1 MSSHHGNNLRCG
13 FTTGAAAAAAAKA
26 AMTFLLNDRP
36 PRQVTI
42 DLLTGDRLT
51 IRVHSSQRP
60 EPHTAI
66 CTVIKDGG
74 DDPDITHGAE
84 IGARVRWEANATGR
98 RVKIHG
104 GPGVGMVTKPG
115 LEIPPGHAAIN
126 SGPRQMIHRAA
137 TQAMEAHNV
146 CGTARVEVFVPRGA
160 ELAEHTL
167 NARLGILGGISI
179 LGTTG
184 VVRPLSHEA
193 YVATIKAALS
203 VARAAGLHRVV
214 LTTGRRSERFAQGCW
229 PEYSE
234 EGFVQIGD
242 YFAQALGMTAS
253 LEFREV
259 ILAVFFGKAVKMAQA
274 IPHTHAR
281 SARLTLGKLAQWAR
295 EVGSGTELS
304 RQVAE
309 ANTARQAFDLIKAA
323 CPALIEKVGNEI
335 INAARQFGGPHM
347 ALRALIFD
355 FNGKVCF
362 DSK

>member
-1 MSSHHGNNLRCG
+1 MPSHHAKALRCG

-26 AMTFLLNDRP
+26 AVECILDDRTP
-36 PRQVTI
+36 QQVTI
-42 DLLTGDRLT
+42 ELLTGDHLT
-51 IRVHSSQRP
+51 IGVHSCRRP
-60 EPHTAI
+60 ECHTAV

-84 IGARVRWEANATGR
+84 IGVRVRWESAPFGC
-98 RVKIHG
+98 RVEIHG
-104 GPGVGMVTKPG
+104 GPGVGRVTKPG
-115 LEIPPGHAAIN
+115 LEIPPGQAAIN
-126 SGPRQMIHRAA
+126 SGPQKMIRQAA
-137 TQAMEAHNV
+137 TEAMAAHNA
-146 CGTARVEVFVPRGA
+146 CGTARVEVFVPRGV

-167 NARLGILGGISI
+167 NARLGILDGISI

-193 YVATIKAALS
+193 YLATIKAALS

-214 LTTGRRSERFAQGCW
+214 LTTGRRSERFAQECW
-229 PEYSE
+229 PQYAA

-242 YFAQALGMTAS
+242 YFADALGMTAS
-253 LEFREV
+253 LGFREV

-281 SARLTLGKLAQWAR
+281 SARLTLGKLAQWAQ
-295 EVGSGTELS
+295 EVCAGTEVPQ
-304 RQVAE
+304 RVAE
-309 ANTARQAFDLIKAA
+309 ANTARHAFDLIKAA
-323 CPALIEKVGNEI
+323 CPDLIEKVGSEI
-335 INAARQFGGPHM
+335 IKAARQFGGPHL

>member
-1 MSSHHGNNLRCG
+1 MPSHHGKDLRCG

-26 AMTFLLNDRP
+26 AMLCLLNDRAP
-36 PRQVTI
+36 QQVTI
-42 DLLTGDRLT
+42 ELLTGDRLT
-51 IRVHSSQRP
+51 IAVHSSQRP

-84 IGARVRWEANATGR
+84 IGVRVHWEAETAGR
-98 RVKIHG
+98 RVEIHG

-126 SGPRQMIHRAA
+126 SGPQQMIRRAA
-137 TQAMEAHNV
+137 TQAMEAHNA
-146 CGTARVEVFVPRGA
+146 CGTARVEIFVPRGA

-203 VARAAGLHRVV
+203 VARAAGLNRVV
-214 LTTGRRSERFAQGCW
+214 LTTGRRSERFAQECW
-229 PEYSE
+229 PEYAE

-242 YFAQALGMTAS
+242 YFARALGMTAA
-253 LEFREV
+253 LGFHEV

-281 SARLTLGKLAQWAR
+281 SARLTLGRLAHWAR
-295 EVGSGTELS
+295 EVGGGMALS

-309 ANTARQAFDLIKAA
+309 ANTARHAFDLIKAA
-323 CPALIEKVGNEI
+323 CPALIEKVGGEI
-335 INAARQFGGPHM
+335 INAARQFGGPHI